1 MEPACKATYRNW
13 RTWIDFS
20 RRLKRKRAG
29 WILFLRMR
37 ESQSTRQGR
46 EVSRYF
52 STRSLRKSA
61 SQNGTSGQ
69 QRKTAL
75 DFRVFIGSRAPGR
88 RTGTQLTVGLAYT
101 PPGGQFVE
109 LLGGAIVNPFFEVRR
124 RDTDG
129 RCAITS
135 HSETGY
141 SHSQLRRSR

>member
-1 MEPACKATYRNW
+1 MPNRGTRRVHGALAR
-13 RTWIDFS
+13 RPLVIIDGDVIS
-20 RRLKRKRAG
+20 AKR
-29 WILFLRMR
+29 
-37 ESQSTRQGR
+37 
-46 EVSRYF
+46 
-52 STRSLRKSA
+52 
-61 SQNGTSGQ
+61 TSGQ

-141 SHSQLRRSR
+141 SHSQLRRFRWWRASHTSIARWR